1 MHKTRTQFVADAIR
15 NKILK
20 GEIKGGSALRQD
32 ALAKEFNVSR
42 IPVREALL
50 TLEAEGLVEF
60 EAHKGA
66 YATELS
72 APKILELF
80 ELRVLLEC
88 YILAAAIPRLSQEQ
102 LDNAEALLIE
112 LDHLL
117 DTSSQI
123 DHWSDHN
130 FAFHRALY
138 EAAEKPETMALI
150 TQLNTQSDRY
160 IRIHLLHAAGVHKA
174 EAEHRELLELCRRSD
189 IAAACDLLRHH
200 ILAAA
205 NDIVAL
211 LYQQQQQDC

>member
-1 MHKTRTQFVADAIR
+1 MHITRTQFVADAIR
-15 NKILK
+15 RQILQ
-20 GEIKGGSALRQD
+20 GVIKGGAALRQD

-88 YILAAAIPRLSQEQ
+88 HILAAAIPKLTTEQ
-102 LDNAEALLIE
+102 LDDAQELLIK

-138 EAAEKPETMALI
+138 EAADKPETMALI
-150 TQLNTQSDRY
+150 THLNTQSDRY
-160 IRIHLLHAAGVHKA
+160 VRIHLLHAAGVQKA
-174 EAEHRELLELCRRSD
+174 EAEHGELLALCRTGD
-189 IAAACDLLRHH
+189 ITAACDLLRRH
-200 ILAAA
+200 ILFAAD
-205 NDIVAL
+205 DIVGL
-211 LYQQQQQDC
+211 LHQQQQQDC

>member
-1 MHKTRTQFVADAIR
+1 MHITRTQFVADAIR
-15 NKILK
+15 RQILQ
-20 GEIKGGSALRQD
+20 GVIKGGAALRQD

-88 YILAAAIPRLSQEQ
+88 HILAAAIPKLTTEQ
-102 LDNAEALLIE
+102 LDDAEQLLIK

-130 FAFHRALY
+130 YAFHRALY
-138 EAAEKPETMALI
+138 EAADKPETMAII
-150 TQLNTQSDRY
+150 THLNTQSDRY
-160 IRIHLLHAAGVHKA
+160 IRIHLLHAAGVQKA
-174 EAEHRELLELCRRSD
+174 EAEHGELLALCRKGD
-189 IAAACDLLRHH
+189 ITAACDLLRRH
-200 ILAAA
+200 ILVAAD
-205 NDIVAL
+205 DIVGL
-211 LYQQQQQDC
+211 LHQQQQQDC

>member
-1 MHKTRTQFVADAIR
+1 M
-15 NKILK
+15 
-20 GEIKGGSALRQD
+20 
-32 ALAKEFNVSR
+32 
-42 IPVREALL
+42 
-50 TLEAEGLVEF
+50 VEF

-88 YILAAAIPRLSQEQ
+88 HILAEAIPKMTREQ
-102 LDNAEALLIE
+102 LDNAESLLLE

-130 FAFHRALY
+130 FAFHKALY
-138 EAAEKPETMALI
+138 EAADKPETMALI
-150 TQLNTQSDRY
+150 THLNTQSDRY
-160 IRIHLLHAAGVHKA
+160 IRIHLLHAAGIKKA
-174 EAEHRELLELCRRSD
+174 EAEHRELLELCRNGD
-189 IAAACDLLRHH
+189 ITAACDLLRRH

-205 NDIVAL
+205 EDIVAL
-211 LYQQQQQDC
+211 LHQQQQAR

>member
-15 NKILK
+15 AKILR
-20 GEIKGGSALRQD
+20 GEIKGGAALRQD
-32 ALAKEFNVSR
+32 ALAKEFEVSR

-88 YILAAAIPRLSQEQ
+88 HILAAAIPRMTTEQ
-102 LDNAEALLIE
+102 LDNAEALLNE
-112 LDHLL
+112 LDHML
-117 DTSSQI
+117 DTASHI
-123 DHWSDHN
+123 DHWSDYN

-138 EAAEKPETMALI
+138 TPADKPETMALI

-160 IRIHLLHAAGVHKA
+160 IRIQLLHAAGVKKA
-174 EAEHRELLELCRRSD
+174 ETEHRELLALCRAGD
-189 IAAACDLLRHH
+189 IAGACELLRRH
-200 ILAAA
+200 ILVAAD
-205 NDIVAL
+205 DIVAL
-211 LYQQQQQDC
+211 LHKQQQDC

>member
-1 MHKTRTQFVADAIR
+1 MHITRTQFVADAIR
-15 NKILK
+15 RQILQ
-20 GEIKGGSALRQD
+20 GVIKGGAALRQD

-88 YILAAAIPRLSQEQ
+88 HILAAAIPNLTTEQ
-102 LDNAEALLIE
+102 LDDAQKLLIK

-130 FAFHRALY
+130 YAFHRALY
-138 EAAEKPETMALI
+138 EAADKPETMALI
-150 TQLNTQSDRY
+150 THLNTQSDRY
-160 IRIHLLHAAGVHKA
+160 VRIHLLHASGVQKA
-174 EAEHRELLELCRRSD
+174 EAEHGELLALCRTGD
-189 IAAACDLLRHH
+189 ITAACDLLRRH
-200 ILAAA
+200 ILVAAD
-205 NDIVAL
+205 DIVGL
-211 LYQQQQQDC
+211 LHQQQQQDC

>member
-15 NKILK
+15 SKILK
-20 GEIKGGSALRQD
+20 GEIKGGAALRQD

-66 YATELS
+66 HATELS

-88 YILAAAIPRLSQEQ
+88 HILAAAIPKLTQEQ
-102 LDNAEALLIE
+102 LDNAEELLIK

-130 FAFHRALY
+130 YAFHRSLY
-138 EAAEKPETMALI
+138 EAADKPETMALI

-160 IRIHLLHAAGVHKA
+160 IRIHLLHAAGVQKA
-174 EAEHRELLELCRRSD
+174 EAEHRELLALCRKGD
-189 IAAACDLLRHH
+189 ITAACDLLRRH
-200 ILAAA
+200 ILVAAD
-205 NDIVAL
+205 DIVGL
-211 LYQQQQQDC
+211 LHQQQQQDC

>member
-15 NKILK
+15 TKILR

-88 YILAAAIPRLSQEQ
+88 HILAAAIPRMTTEQ
-102 LDNAEALLIE
+102 LDNAEAMLVE
-112 LDHLL
+112 LDHML
-117 DTSSQI
+117 DTSSRI
-123 DHWSDHN
+123 DHWSDYN

-138 EAAEKPETMALI
+138 APADKPETIALI

-160 IRIHLLHAAGVHKA
+160 IRIHLLHAAGVAKA
-174 EAEHRELLELCRRSD
+174 EAEHRELLELCRAGD
-189 IAAACDLLRHH
+189 IPAACALLGRH

-205 NDIVAL
+205 DDIVAL
-211 LYQQQQQDC
+211 LHQQQQGC

>member
-1 MHKTRTQFVADAIR
+1 MHITRTQFVADAIR
-15 NKILK
+15 SKILK
-20 GEIKGGSALRQD
+20 GEIKGGAALRQD

-66 YATELS
+66 HATELS

-88 YILAAAIPRLSQEQ
+88 HILAAAIPKLTQEQ
-102 LDNAEALLIE
+102 LDNAEELLIK

-130 FAFHRALY
+130 YAFHRSLY
-138 EAAEKPETMALI
+138 EAADKPETMALI

-160 IRIHLLHAAGVHKA
+160 IRIHLLHASGVQKA
-174 EAEHRELLELCRRSD
+174 EAEHRELLALCRNGD
-189 IAAACDLLRHH
+189 ITAACDLLRRH
-200 ILAAA
+200 ILVAAD
-205 NDIVAL
+205 DIVGL
-211 LYQQQQQDC
+211 LHQQQQLDC